1 MLRASTL
8 RWEVRGS
15 LELRGSTHI
24 FDMIQA
30 NLVSLTHLV
39 LVDGLARM

>member
-1 MLRASTL
+1 LSYGAVPIL
-8 RWEVRGS
+8 
-15 LELRGSTHI
+15 